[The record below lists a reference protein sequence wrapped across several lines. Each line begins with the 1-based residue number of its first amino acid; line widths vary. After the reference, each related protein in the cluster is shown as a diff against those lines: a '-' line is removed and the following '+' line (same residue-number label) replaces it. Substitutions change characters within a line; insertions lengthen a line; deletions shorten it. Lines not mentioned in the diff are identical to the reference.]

1 MDDLFVKLT
10 TRMILPFIQL
20 YGLYV
25 IIHGHVSP
33 GGGFSGGAIY
43 AASIVLDTLAF
54 GLKKGKERMPHELS
68 SKIETGGILVY
79 ILVGLSGI
87 FLGYTFLTNIEAGFP
102 IGAFGKV
109 LSAGLIPVVTFAIGL
124 KVMSTI
130 VTLFH
135 TMLEEDS

>member
-1 MDDLFVKLT
+1 MDDRFVKLT
-10 TRMILPFIQL
+10 TRMILPFLQL

-25 IIHGHVSP
+25 ILHGHLSP

-43 AASIVLDTLAF
+43 GASIVLYTLAF
-54 GLKKGKERMPHELS
+54 GLTEGKKRMPHEIS

-79 ILVGLSGI
+79 MLAGFSGI
-87 FLGYTFLTNIEAGFP
+87 FLGYSFLTNTEAGFP
-102 IGAFGKV
+102 VGSFGKV
-109 LSAGLIPVVTFAIGL
+109 LSAGFIPVVTFAIGL

-135 TMLEEDS
+135 TMLEEES

>member
-43 AASIVLDTLAF
+43 AASIVLYTLAF